1 MTQAEIATVAIASL
15 SLLVSL
21 FTAYRTMLA
30 RFAGRVGHAPRVIL
44 TRIAGVPSIEL
55 ACFFENS
62 GAKPGTLDDL
72 RLKVIPQEGGEVSYF
87 YPELMRN
94 DYNTRQ
100 SYDEANWYP
109 QVTILLAAR
118 DRVERYIVFK
128 PLSNRFTAKEGA
140 LEVLM
145 QCRWHRSKRWSD
157 GPAQL
162 KITLTKEDAEIWNN
176 PISGEK
182 LLLPSETLRQ
192 MRREI

>member
-109 QVTILLAAR
+109 PSDHLAGSAG
-118 DRVERYIVFK
+118 
-128 PLSNRFTAKEGA
+128 S
-140 LEVLM
+140 
-145 QCRWHRSKRWSD
+145 SS
-157 GPAQL
+157 
-162 KITLTKEDAEIWNN
+162 
-176 PISGEK
+176 SGT
-182 LLLPSETLRQ
+182 SFSSR
-192 MRREI
+192 